1 MRVMFT
7 LIVWGVGSFA
17 LADPIPASAPNPA
30 DAKVI
35 ASLIDALKDG
45 DPDVRQNLGVAL
57 AKFGA
62 AAVEPLHKALA
73 SDTPTRRAGAAYALG
88 QLGPTAKPAL
98 PKLLDLLSDNELDVR
113 RQASFAVGRI
123 LPNRPANPGKK

>member
-1 MRVMFT
+1 MRALFMLFV
-7 LIVWGVGSFA
+7 ICAGSFA
-17 LADPIPASAPNPA
+17 LADPIPSSAPNPA
-30 DAKVI
+30 DERVI
-35 ASLIDALKDG
+35 SSLIDALKDA

-62 AAVEPLHKALA
+62 AAVEPLQKALT
-73 SDTPTRRAGAAYALG
+73 SDTSARRAGAAYALG

-98 PKLLDLLSDNELDVR
+98 PKLLDLLTDNELDVR

-123 LPNRPANPGKK
+123 LPNRPSNPGKK